1 MKESY
6 FQKSQINVWA
16 TPRKYANTRV
26 VRNTIDLIACRE
38 AFNIFPSSLGGALR
52 PHRTTL

>member
-6 FQKSQINVWA
+6 IQRSQINVWA
-16 TPRKYANTRV
+16 MPKKYANTRV
-26 VRNTIDLIACRE
+26 VKNTIDLITWRE

-52 PHRTTL
+52 PHLATL